1 MRATPSTSVSS
12 EVNVELGFTQ
22 STRAHTST
30 GVRNLLLSSI
40 RSDKVINLS
49 TKRIVLSTGEDVNDG
64 LENKGRVTG
73 PGEEVRRVV
82 LARTSNDNTRLV
94 KYNGVI
100 TLNISRKCE

>member
-1 MRATPSTSVSS
+1 M
-12 EVNVELGFTQ
+12 
-22 STRAHTST
+22 
-30 GVRNLLLSSI
+30 SSI

-49 TKRIVLSTGEDVNDG
+49 TKRIVLSTSEDVNDG

-94 KYNGVI
+94 NYIGVI
-100 TLNISRKCE
+100 TLDFFGWCE